1 MNKKVGIIAVLMLS
15 QLPFAVMAKSADT
28 DAAVQRLVNLLN
40 REKQKK
46 QLLNQLLQNKVE
58 ILL

>member
-28 DAAVQRLVNLLN
+28 DAAVQRLVKLA
-40 REKQKK
+40 KQRKTK
-46 QLLNQLLQNKVE
+46 ELLNQLLLNKLE